1 MSGCGSLCH
10 AYASAPLPV
19 LQRAVL
25 GVAPLAPG
33 FTEFR
38 FAPQATGVR
47 WAEGRVPTP
56 HGPVEVDWSQPESG
70 APLAGTLV
78 VPEGTA
84 ALCPD
89 GSRLA
94 PGRHELRIAPE
105 ESARYSAP
113 PEPRRRSP

>member
-10 AYASAPLPV
+10 AYACAPLPV

-38 FAPQATGVR
+38 FAPQGLGVR

-56 HGPVEVDWSQPESG
+56 HGPVEVTWSQPESG
-70 APLAGTLV
+70 APLAATLV
-78 VPEGTA
+78 VPEGTT

-89 GSRLA
+89 GGRLA
-94 PGRHELRIAPE
+94 PGRHDLQISAE
-105 ESARYSAP
+105 EGA
-113 PEPRRRSP
+113 